1 MISAMLGVQEVAF
14 TPIQPVS
21 AVKSVN
27 QKAIEPISSIDV
39 EKDSS
44 PKVSLSKDYSG
55 LARLNVSAMPNGSA
69 PAYITYSRANE
80 TQLLA
85 NQTFANQAYD
95 MNRNIDL
102 TGKTFNL
109 SS

>member
-1 MISAMLGVQEVAF
+1 MLASMLGIQKVAF

-39 EKDSS
+39 KESSS
-44 PKVSLSKDYSG
+44 PKISSSKDYSAI
-55 LARLNVSAMPNGSA
+55 ARFNPSTMASGSA

-80 TQLLA
+80 TQSLVSK
-85 NQTFANQAYD
+85 NIANQAYD
-95 MNRNIDL
+95 MNSNIDL